1 MFSRVHSP
9 SIFLHSTS
17 LGARILF
24 GVRAAASGHYVELA
38 APSRPE
44 SAGRGFAHVSVCLVA
59 SSLAESFEEIWR
71 FHPKS
76 PICKGM
82 SQNQNHNRQ
91 PKGTPVGGQSSCK
104 VNPKATSDL
113 AGRVGSNKRKRVATA
128 RPKSKLEV
136 LIKQLCEEEGLRL
149 QDLADKVFIDRRRMS
164 RVLHEKRPPTVAELK
179 FWATVLNAP
188 FDELARAAA
197 DVEPDDQLRI
207 RNFLAKVQRALS
219 LTPPAR
225 ARALSSAELTQLES
239 DVLKLKGEPSGR
251 KHGDQFER
259 LLLTAK
265 SAIDV
270 ATGPAER
277 RLRTSLNELY
287 AIASSES
294 EKYWARELTAHEEL
308 VNNIKEQQ
316 RKFTGVA

>member
-1 MFSRVHSP
+1 M
-9 SIFLHSTS
+9 STN
-17 LGARILF
+17 
-24 GVRAAASGHYVELA
+24 
-38 APSRPE
+38 P
-44 SAGRGFAHVSVCLVA
+44 
-59 SSLAESFEEIWR
+59 
-71 FHPKS
+71 
-76 PICKGM
+76 
-82 SQNQNHNRQ
+82 NQKRQ
-91 PKGTPVGGQSSCK
+91 PKGTPVGGQFSCK
-104 VNPKATSDL
+104 VNPEATSDL
-113 AGRVGSNKRKRVATA
+113 ASEVGSNKRKRVATA
-128 RPKSKLEV
+128 LPKSKLEV
-136 LIKQLCEEEGLRL
+136 LIKQLCKEEGLSL
-149 QDLADKVFIDRRRMS
+149 QDLADKVFIDRRLIS
-164 RVLHEKRPPTVAELK
+164 KALHGHGQKRPPSVAELK
-179 FWATVLNAP
+179 SWAKVLNAA

-207 RNFLAKVQRALS
+207 RNFLEEVQRALS

-265 SAIDV
+265 SAIDL

-294 EKYWARELTAHEEL
+294 EKHWARELTAHEKL
-308 VNNIKEQQ
+308 VNNIKKQQ